1 MKIATTTSDFS
12 LYTSDALTASKY
24 IKKAGFKYIDYSF
37 GADFGQKI
45 GFFSNDYDGWLKK
58 IRKYMEKSSVKY
70 VQAHSPMGRPI
81 VKDDEQQAL
90 IEGTKLC
97 VKACADLGIENLVV
111 HSGYKEGNAKAE
123 TYEQNR
129 EFYLDL
135 LKYAENFGVN
145 ILTENF
151 NKMFDPNIFWIDNAT
166 DLLELI
172 KYVDHPL
179 FHACYDIGH
188 ANLQDMPQHEEL
200 AILGSHVKAIHV
212 QDNLGDDDFH
222 LAPFFGTTNFDS
234 VMKGLKDID
243 FKGYFT
249 FEACSI
255 PVSGYRRRKF
265 EGSELLLNAPLSVK
279 LKTEALIYEIGKAIL
294 EAYDCFEE

>member
-1 MKIATTTSDFS
+1 
-12 LYTSDALTASKY
+12 
-24 IKKAGFKYIDYSF
+24 
-37 GADFGQKI
+37 
-45 GFFSNDYDGWLKK
+45 
-58 IRKYMEKSSVKY
+58 
-70 VQAHSPMGRPI
+70 MGEI
-81 VKDDEQQAL
+81 Y
-90 IEGTKLC
+90 
-97 VKACADLGIENLVV
+97 LGILPCTLVFKGIDTAALV
-111 HSGYKEGNAKAE
+111 HEKLGIDLADTHLVTREGLALAE
-123 TYEQNR
+123 Q
-129 EFYLDL
+129 
-135 LKYAENFGVN
+135 
-145 ILTENF
+145 
-151 NKMFDPNIFWIDNAT
+151 
-166 DLLELI
+166 
-172 KYVDHPL
+172 
-179 FHACYDIGH
+179 
-188 ANLQDMPQHEEL
+188 L

>member
-1 MKIATTTSDFS
+1 MDIKNKKTALDDNAS
-12 LYTSDALTASKY
+12 L
-24 IKKAGFKYIDYSF
+24 
-37 GADFGQKI
+37 
-45 GFFSNDYDGWLKK
+45 
-58 IRKYMEKSSVKY
+58 
-70 VQAHSPMGRPI
+70 
-81 VKDDEQQAL
+81 
-90 IEGTKLC
+90 
-97 VKACADLGIENLVV
+97 
-111 HSGYKEGNAKAE
+111 
-123 TYEQNR
+123 YEQNR
-129 EFYLDL
+129 DFYLDL

-172 KYVDHPL
+172 NYVDHPL

-249 FEACSI
+249 FEACSM

>member
-24 IKKAGFKYIDYSF
+24 IKKAGFKYIDYGF

-129 EFYLDL
+129 DFYLDL

-172 KYVDHPL
+172 NYVDHPL

-249 FEACSI
+249 FEACNI
-255 PVSGYRRRKF
+255 MVPGPRRRSF
-265 EGSELLLNAPLSVK
+265 EESDLLLNPPLG
-279 LKTEALIYEIGKAIL
+279 LKIKAESLIYEIGKTIL
-294 EAYDCFEE
+294 GAYGMFEE

>member
-24 IKKAGFKYIDYSF
+24 IKKAGFKYIDYGF

-81 VKDDEQQAL
+81 VQDDEQSAF

-97 VKACADLGIENLVV
+97 IKACADLGIENLVV
-111 HSGYKEGNAKAE
+111 HSGYKEGNTKAE

-129 EFYLDL
+129 DFYLDL

-172 KYVDHPL
+172 NYVDHPL

-200 AILGSHVKAIHV
+200 AILGDHVMALHV
-212 QDNLGDDDFH
+212 QDNKGDKDTH
-222 LAPFFGTTNFDS
+222 LMPFFGSLNMDS
-234 VMKGLKDID
+234 LMQGLKDINY
-243 FKGYFT
+243 KGAFT
-249 FEACSI
+249 FEVASMI
-255 PVSGYRRRKF
+255 TPPSQRRPYEADTRLVK
-265 EGSELLLNAPLSVK
+265 APLAVRMAEEK
-279 LKTEALIYEIGKAIL
+279 LLYEVGKSTL
-294 EAYDCFEE
+294 EAYGLFED

>member
-1 MKIATTTSDFS
+1 MKIATTTGDFS
-12 LYTSDALTASKY
+12 LYTTDSLKASEYVKD
-24 IKKAGFKYIDYSF
+24 AGFSYIDYSF
-37 GADFGQKI
+37 GTDFGNGV

-58 IRKYMEKSSVKY
+58 LREFTNKNSVKY

-81 VKDDEQQAL
+81 VKDDEQSAF

-97 VKACADLGIENLVV
+97 IKACADLGIENLVV
-111 HSGYKEGNAKAE
+111 HSGYKEGNTKAE

-129 EFYLDL
+129 DFYLDL
-135 LKYAENFGVN
+135 LKYAENFEVN

-200 AILGSHVKAIHV
+200 ALLGSHVKAIHV

-249 FEACSI
+249 FEACNIMVTGS
-255 PVSGYRRRKF
+255 RRRKF
-265 EGSELLLNAPLSVK
+265 EESSLLQDPPID
-279 LKTEALIYEIGKAIL
+279 LKIKAEALIYEIGKTIL
-294 EAYDCFEE
+294 GAYGMFEE